1 MGTAIFPFS
10 NNLARIISHAKVTG
24 EPVLLVHDQGLYL
37 MCRGLAAA
45 EGRPNR
51 LCAYALGCDP
61 SDPSGPDAMGWYDR
75 ARDIAGGDDFA
86 EEIDDASVLSKL
98 ISEGDG
104 LKIEMTESHLTV
116 TTA

>member
-10 NNLARIISHAKVTG
+10 NNLARIVSHAKVTR
-24 EPVLLVHDQGLYL
+24 EPVLLVKDQGLYL
-37 MCRGLAAA
+37 MCRGLRADDGDKA
-45 EGRPNR
+45 

-61 SDPSGPDAMGWYDR
+61 ADTSGDDGIGWYDR

-86 EEIDDASVLSKL
+86 EEIDGQTLSAL
-98 ISEGDG
+98 TRDGDG
-104 LKIEMTESHLTV
+104 LKIEFSESHLSV